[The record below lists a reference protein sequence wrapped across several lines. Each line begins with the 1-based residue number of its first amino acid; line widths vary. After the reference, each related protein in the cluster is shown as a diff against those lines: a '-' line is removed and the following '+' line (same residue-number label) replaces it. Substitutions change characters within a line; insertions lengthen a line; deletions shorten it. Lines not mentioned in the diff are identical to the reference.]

1 MKTITNKVS
10 GIILALIIAIPAWLL
25 GNAFSIIGSPVIGI
39 LFGMIL
45 AFWKRPS
52 YFNEGITYTAK
63 KLLQYSIILMGFGM
77 NLFNVFKVGK
87 QTILLMTFTL
97 TAAFITAYIVGK
109 LLKINGKTATLIGVG
124 SSICGGSAIAA
135 TAPVINANEQEVAH
149 SISTIFLFNAIA
161 AFLFPFL
168 GHLFGMS
175 NQCFGLWAGTAVND
189 TSSVVAAGYSY
200 SNAAGNL
207 AVIVKLTRTLAIVPI
222 TLVLAIYT
230 SKKEAKNK
238 EGSYSLSKI
247 FPWFVLGFVA
257 ASVIST
263 FIPLPAVFTTF
274 LSQVGKFII
283 VMAMVS
289 VGLNTNIIKLVKNGL
304 SPILLGFICW
314 IVLALTSLGVQHFI
328 MGIF

>member
-1 MKTITNKVS
+1 MKTTNNKLY
-10 GIILALIIAIPAWLL
+10 GIILALIIAIPAWMI
-25 GNAFSIIGSPVIGI
+25 GNTFPIIGSPVLGI

-52 YFNEGITYTAK
+52 YFNTGVTFTAK

-87 QTILLMTFTL
+87 QTILLMLFTL
-97 TAAFITAYIVGK
+97 TAAFITAYITGK
-109 LLKINGKTATLIGVG
+109 LLKINGKTAALIGVG

-168 GHLFGMS
+168 GHLFNMS

-200 SNAAGNL
+200 STAAGNL

-222 TLVLAIYT
+222 TLALAIYT
-230 SKKEAKNK
+230 SKKEAKSK
-238 EGSYSLSKI
+238 KGSYSISKI
-247 FPWFVLGFVA
+247 FPWFVLGFVS
-257 ASVIST
+257 ASVINT
-263 FIPLPAVFTTF
+263 FIPIPAVITKF
-274 LSQVGKFII
+274 LSEAGKFVI

-289 VGLNTNIIKLVKNGL
+289 VGLNTNIVELVKNGVR
-304 SPILLGFICW
+304 PIVLGFTCW
-314 IVLALTSLGVQHFI
+314 VVLALTSLGVQHFI

>member
-1 MKTITNKVS
+1 MKNKLL
-10 GIILALIIAIPAWLL
+10 GIILALIIAIPAWLI
-25 GNAFSIIGSPVIGI
+25 GNKFPIIGSPVLGL
-39 LFGMIL
+39 LFGMVL
-45 AFWKRPS
+45 AFWKRPE
-52 YFNEGITYTAK
+52 YFNEGVTYTAK
-63 KLLQYSIILMGFGM
+63 KLLQYSIILMGFSM

-87 QTILLMTFTL
+87 QTIILMIFTL
-97 TAAFITAYIVGK
+97 SAAFITAYIVGK

-135 TAPVINANEQEVAH
+135 TAPVINADEQEVAH

-207 AVIVKLTRTLAIVPI
+207 AVIVKLTRTLAIVPV
-222 TLVLAIYT
+222 TLVLAFYT
-230 SKKEAKNK
+230 SKKVAKNQK
-238 EGSYSLSKI
+238 SSYNISKI
-247 FPWFVLGFVA
+247 FPWFVLGFIA
-257 ASVIST
+257 ASLINT
-263 FIPLPAVFTTF
+263 FIPMPKGSAEF
-274 LSQVGKFII
+274 LSEVGKFVI

-289 VGLNTNIIKLVKNGL
+289 VGLNTNIVKLIKNGMR
-304 SPILLGFICW
+304 PILLGFTCW
-314 IVLALTSLGVQHFI
+314 VVLAFTSLGVQHFI